1 MELDLKE
8 HFQRLRSWLEMEG
21 EAERERLAQRM
32 KVRNSA
38 RAEKTGETLL
48 DLVLV
53 DSQPGLGG
61 RFLLRFAKRTKGAEL
76 PWTRL
81 RVGSPVILSV
91 DDPSEESS
99 CFGVVSQKDPRT
111 IQVACEE
118 WPDAPR
124 YRLDHS
130 ADEVTRSRQL
140 AALRQIEQIRGR
152 SAQLRDILLGQR
164 PVRFDPLLRPLEIA
178 PHCNPSQREAVEFAM
193 MARDLAILHGPPG
206 TGKTTTVVEV
216 IRQSVLQGQK
226 VLACAPSNTA
236 VDHLLEELVGC
247 GLEAVRIG
255 HPARVAPILQ
265 QHTLDALAQEDPA
278 NEIVHQLMR
287 DAERAMR
294 KAERWTR
301 SRPMPGQKHQH
312 RAEARQLREDAKLL
326 QRQIIESILDRAE
339 VICATTTFDP
349 EVLGDRWFDL
359 AVVDEAC
366 QSTEPGSWPCVLRAE
381 RLVLA
386 GDHCQLPPTVL
397 SKPAAQEGFSISL
410 MERLVRDVCPDASR
424 RLTIQYRMHESIM
437 SFSSKEF
444 YDGTLTADSSVAS
457 HTLNDLPGITP
468 LAWTENPLRWIDTAG
483 AGWEE
488 EQEPDGESRMNRKE
502 ADLVAWLARQW
513 TEAGNAPE
521 ALAVIAPYA
530 AQVRLL
536 RQRLSSLGIEVDTV
550 DGFQGREKEAIL
562 ISMVRSNNSGEIG
575 FLADTR
581 RMNVAITRA
590 RRLLVLIG
598 DSATVTCDPFFGRLM
613 EHVERRGIYQSV
625 WEYPEV
631 M

>member
-1 MELDLKE
+1 
-8 HFQRLRSWLEMEG
+8 
-21 EAERERLAQRM
+21 
-32 KVRNSA
+32 
-38 RAEKTGETLL
+38 
-48 DLVLV
+48 
-53 DSQPGLGG
+53 
-61 RFLLRFAKRTKGAEL
+61 
-76 PWTRL
+76 
-81 RVGSPVILSV
+81 
-91 DDPSEESS
+91 
-99 CFGVVSQKDPRT
+99 
-111 IQVACEE
+111 
-118 WPDAPR
+118 
-124 YRLDHS
+124 
-130 ADEVTRSRQL
+130 
-140 AALRQIEQIRGR
+140 
-152 SAQLRDILLGQR
+152 
-164 PVRFDPLLRPLEIA
+164 
-178 PHCNPSQREAVEFAM
+178 
-193 MARDLAILHGPPG
+193 
-206 TGKTTTVVEV
+206 V

-236 VDHLLEELVGC
+236 VDHLLEELVGY

-359 AVVDEAC
+359 AVIDEAC

-381 RLVLA
+381 RMVLA

-410 MERLVRDVCPDASR
+410 MERLVRDVCPEASR

-444 YDGTLTADSSVAS
+444 YDGTLTADPSVAS
-457 HTLNDLPGITP
+457 HTLNDLAGITP

-513 TEAGNAPE
+513 VEAGNAPD

-536 RQRLSSLGIEVDTV
+536 RQRLSSQGIEVDTV

-575 FLADTR
+575 FLSDTR

-598 DSATVTCDPFFGRLM
+598 DSATVTGDPFFGRLL
-613 EHVERRGIYQSV
+613 EHVEQQGVYQSV